1 MNNRLISYQSLNTNI
16 AILLLRIIFGGLM
29 FRYGYM
35 KVVSYNQILPI
46 FGDIIG
52 IGSKLSFHLVIFAE
66 FVCGFFVL
74 IGLFTRLSVVPIFIT
89 MVVAYFVAHA
99 KDPFDMKAVA
109 FIFMVLSIVIFI
121 LGSGKYSLE
130 RIILKSKKTN

>member
-1 MNNRLISYQSLNTNI
+1 
-16 AILLLRIIFGGLM
+16 
-29 FRYGYM
+29 
-35 KVVSYNQILPI
+35 
-46 FGDIIG
+46 
-52 IGSKLSFHLVIFAE
+52 VIFAE

-109 FIFMVLSIVIFI
+109 FIFMVL
-121 LGSGKYSLE
+121 
-130 RIILKSKKTN
+130 